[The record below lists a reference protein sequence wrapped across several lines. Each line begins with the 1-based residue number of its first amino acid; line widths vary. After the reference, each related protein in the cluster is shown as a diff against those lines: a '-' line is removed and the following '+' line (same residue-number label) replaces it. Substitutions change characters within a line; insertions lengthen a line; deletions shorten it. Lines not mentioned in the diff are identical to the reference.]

1 MKGMNMKA
9 YIVGGGAD
17 GTEEYEGVYH
27 LVTSD
32 GNCWASQWCTSF
44 EDAKK
49 SLYDDRP
56 QMRADLERK
65 HGDVVVLRLGSDAMT
80 FSRLLEREGSYV
92 PAPKG
97 LLADGLYYNL
107 ITVKD
112 GEWTKSEP
120 RPIQELGTFLVEAL
134 VKKSKE

>member
-9 YIVGGGAD
+9 YIVGGGLE

-32 GNCWASQWCTSF
+32 GNCWASQWAGSF
-44 EDAKK
+44 EEAKK
-49 SLYDDRP
+49 VLYDDRP
-56 QMRADLERK
+56 KMREDLERK
-65 HGDVVVLRLGSDAMT
+65 HGEVVVVRLGTDAMT
-80 FSRLLEREGSYV
+80 FSRLLEREGTYV

-120 RPIQELGTFLVEAL
+120 RPIQELGAFLVKAL
-134 VKKSKE
+134 AEKAKE

>member
-1 MKGMNMKA
+1 MKGMNMHA
-9 YIVGGGAD
+9 YIVGGGLEGLD
-17 GTEEYEGVYH
+17 EYEGMYH
-27 LVTSD
+27 LVTAD

-44 EDAKK
+44 EEAKK
-49 SLYDDRP
+49 ALYDDRP
-56 QMRADLERK
+56 QMREDLERK
-65 HGDVVVLRLGSDAMT
+65 HGEVEVVRLGTDAMT
-80 FSRLLEREGSYV
+80 FDRLLEREGTYM

-120 RPIQELGTFLVEAL
+120 RPIRELGSFLVKAL
-134 VKKSKE
+134 EDKANQ

>member
-9 YIVGGGAD
+9 YIVGGGPS
-17 GTEEYEGVYH
+17 GTDEYEGMYH

-32 GNCWASQWCTSF
+32 GNCWASEWCSSF

-49 SLYDDRP
+49 ALYDDRP
-56 QMRADLERK
+56 QMREDLERK
-65 HGDVVVLRLGSDAMT
+65 HGDVVVVRLGTDAMT

>member
-1 MKGMNMKA
+1 MKA
-9 YIVGGGAD
+9 YIVGGGES
-17 GTEEYEGVYH
+17 GTEEYEGMYH

-32 GNCWASQWCTSF
+32 GNCWASQWCTDF

-49 SLYDDRP
+49 ALYDDRP

-65 HGDVVVLRLGSDAMT
+65 HGDVVVVRLGSDAMT
-80 FSRLLEREGSYV
+80 FSRLLEREGTYM

-120 RPIQELGTFLVEAL
+120 RPVQELGSVL
-134 VKKSKE
+134 VKALMEKAGQ